1 VRVLIRTDIICWQPH
16 VSFNGHGHLFILFG
30 KCYFLSMKVF
40 IIFILIMSQFSWARE
55 PIPGS
60 RFQQLAGV
68 RTSQDSKTQWDERYS
83 RSTFIFGKS
92 PAQFL
97 SENYHYIPYEGTVL
111 DMGMGEGRN
120 AVFLAQKGYKVT
132 GVDISSVAVKK
143 SYLLAQ
149 EFGVKIKAV
158 VASLKEYKIQPNSFD
173 AIVCF
178 YYVDRTLVEKMKSW
192 LRPGG
197 VLIYEA
203 FTLREKLQKKITGTS
218 DEEYLAEEELLT
230 LFSGMRVLKYQ
241 EPLHEKEFRSSIVL
255 RKK

>member
-1 VRVLIRTDIICWQPH
+1 
-16 VSFNGHGHLFILFG
+16 
-30 KCYFLSMKVF
+30 MKVF
-40 IIFILIMSQFSWARE
+40 IISFILIAIQYSWSRD
-55 PIPGS
+55 PIPGT
-60 RFQQLAGV
+60 RFQQLSGV
-68 RTSQDSKTQWDERYS
+68 RTSQDSKTQWDERYG

-97 SENYHYIPYEGTVL
+97 AENYHFIPYEGTVL

-149 EFGVKIKAV
+149 EFGVKIKGV

-178 YYVDRTLVEKMKSW
+178 YYVDRTLVEKIKSW
-192 LRPGG
+192 LKPGG
-197 VLIYEA
+197 ILIFEA
-203 FTLREKLQKKITGTS
+203 FTLREKLQKKLTGTP
-218 DEEYLAEEELLT
+218 DEDYLNEEELLT
-230 LFSGMRVLKYQ
+230 LFPGMRVLKYQ
-241 EPLHEKEFRSSIVL
+241 EVNQYSKKSVL
-255 RKK
+255 MA